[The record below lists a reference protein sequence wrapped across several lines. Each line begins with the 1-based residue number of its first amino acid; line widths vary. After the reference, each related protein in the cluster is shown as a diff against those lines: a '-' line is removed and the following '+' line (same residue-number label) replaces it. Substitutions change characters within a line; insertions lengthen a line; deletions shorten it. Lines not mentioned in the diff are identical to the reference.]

1 MRLAWAISLL
11 ILIVQFNGNANKE
24 INLENNDH
32 LDHSTQTASNNS
44 DILSQGVPFQSLEHV
59 TFHPHVEEA
68 KNSEHD
74 VEEATDQNLQG
85 SMHNE
90 GL

>member
-11 ILIVQFNGNANKE
+11 ILIVQCNGNANKE
-24 INLENNDH
+24 IKLEKADH
-32 LDHSTQTASNNS
+32 LDHSTQNTSNNS

-59 TFHPHVEEA
+59 TFHPHLEET
-68 KNSEHD
+68 KNSEHNA
-74 VEEATDQNLQG
+74 EKATDKNLQG

>member
-11 ILIVQFNGNANKE
+11 ILIVQCNGNPNKE
-24 INLENNDH
+24 IDLENNDH
-32 LDHSTQTASNNS
+32 LDHSAPTTSNNS

-59 TFHPHVEEA
+59 TFHPHLEET

-74 VEEATDQNLQG
+74 AEEARDQNLQG